1 MPLNLRGVFAPLPTT
16 FDPASGDVDPAAM
29 AANVTRLM
37 SSKLAG
43 VLALG
48 SNGETPMLDDDES
61 DRIVEA
67 VRASVPR
74 DRTFLVGAG
83 KESTRGTI
91 ASARRFA
98 ELGADA
104 VLVRPPFYYK
114 AQMTA
119 DALVAHFRAT
129 ADASRVPVL
138 LYNLPGTTGFT
149 LTPPMVAA
157 LADHPNIIGLKE
169 TSPELE
175 RLGTFTTFGSGRFH
189 VLSGWAPVLYPAI
202 AAGAVG
208 GILAIANVLP
218 DECAKL
224 CEAAAAGRHDDALA
238 RQRELTPI
246 AQLVSSIHSVAG
258 LKHALDLIGQ
268 HGGPVRPPLLALN
281 DRARD
286 EIAHALAAFRAG
298 PHAA

>member
-104 VLVRPPFYYK
+104 VLVRPPF
-114 AQMTA
+114 
-119 DALVAHFRAT
+119 
-129 ADASRVPVL
+129 
-138 LYNLPGTTGFT
+138 
-149 LTPPMVAA
+149 
-157 LADHPNIIGLKE
+157 
-169 TSPELE
+169 
-175 RLGTFTTFGSGRFH
+175 
-189 VLSGWAPVLYPAI
+189 
-202 AAGAVG
+202 
-208 GILAIANVLP
+208 
-218 DECAKL
+218 
-224 CEAAAAGRHDDALA
+224 
-238 RQRELTPI
+238 
-246 AQLVSSIHSVAG
+246 
-258 LKHALDLIGQ
+258 
-268 HGGPVRPPLLALN
+268 
-281 DRARD
+281 
-286 EIAHALAAFRAG
+286 
-298 PHAA
+298 